1 MDVLEGELAW
11 SLVRTRG
18 KSKIPG
24 WTRFSLGPN
33 IDWPRPLHETAGQV
47 VSRPSVIKS
56 ISPSGPSAREQVVG
70 QYRAQHADMATAT
83 QVFPCYAPI
92 HRLFRIPVPRPR
104 SRSRPLLSCSLALS
118 SLSCLSLFALV
129 SFSIGSMHATRV
141 SRATGGAPETRR
153 MDVWHNSRLRPN
165 IYHHPQQSQWVALR
179 GPTR

>member
-1 MDVLEGELAW
+1 MSGLSQCKEESGSVEGELAW

-118 SLSCLSLFALV
+118 FVILSL
-129 SFSIGSMHATRV
+129 
-141 SRATGGAPETRR
+141 
-153 MDVWHNSRLRPN
+153 
-165 IYHHPQQSQWVALR
+165 ALR
-179 GPTR
+179 SYLFFYWFNARDKGFESNGWSTGNETNGCMA